1 MNYFNILGDDF
12 SLDSI
17 NNKMLLK
24 SNIIDFNN
32 SGNSNFM
39 ENILQ
44 EKNRTNIEAHY
55 SRNNNKNDNK
65 NDNIKDIRKDIRNDK
80 NIFYPKEKDTLFWS
94 YYINKNGIDEFL
106 NNKRHNFTIEH
117 DIKINTIEKIQTMK
131 DILKI
136 NKIKKTLVED
146 ELMNQN
152 KIGISAL
159 KTLMLIDNTNLII
172 VKKYCYQKI
181 IFDKDKED
189 INTDNYKI
197 IVNDANNYYVYT
209 KLSDKELV
217 NMIDTRYG
225 VEDIIKPLKSISS
238 YKLPEIQSIS
248 ERLDI
253 KLINDNGKNKTKQNL
268 YTEILEKIV
277 A

>member
-1 MNYFNILGDDF
+1 MNYFNILADDF

-32 SGNSNFM
+32 RGNSNFM

-44 EKNRTNIEAHY
+44 KKIRTNIEPDY
-55 SRNNNKNDNK
+55 MRNNNKNDTK
-65 NDNIKDIRKDIRNDK
+65 NDNKKDNRKDK
-80 NIFYPKEKDTLFWS
+80 NIFYPKEKDTLFWC

-117 DIKINTIEKIQTMK
+117 DIKINTIEKIQSMK

-152 KIGISAL
+152 KIGIAAL

-181 IFDKDKED
+181 IFNKDKED

-217 NMIDTRYG
+217 NMIDTRYS

-253 KLINDNGKNKTKQNL
+253 KLININGKNKTKQNL

>member
-12 SLDSI
+12 SLHSI

-32 SGNSNFM
+32 RGNSNFM

-44 EKNRTNIEAHY
+44 KKIRTNIEADY
-55 SRNNNKNDNK
+55 RSNNNNNNNKNDN
-65 NDNIKDIRKDIRNDK
+65 RKDK

-117 DIKINTIEKIQTMK
+117 DIKINTIEKIQSMK

-253 KLINDNGKNKTKQNL
+253 KLINNNGKNKTKQNL